1 MRYRPPARRS
11 SWRSSSVPGRRP
23 GARRCGAARWPRWKP
38 RGSVPGCR
46 APGAAGRTSSA
57 TTSPCS
63 VILMVPSTVPHGCAR
78 IASAVGPPPRP
89 TVPPWKSSLPYTDI
103 CLYMVRMYERMP
115 SSQPQ
120 CTRHAMAVL
129 PRRNGRAAQCEPCRR
144 RPCRH
149 DERRVARAHSLHT
162 ATSYSGT
169 RTASHGLAAP
179 ALLRHS
185 MQGRFDSYKLCH
197 RVSRMCLGRMST

>member
-1 MRYRPPARRS
+1 MAEFQRS
-11 SWRSSSVPGRRP
+11 RS
-23 GARRCGAARWPRWKP
+23 
-38 RGSVPGCR
+38 
-46 APGAAGRTSSA
+46 AAGRSALRCRTVASMEAARVSSRLSRARRGRPYSSA